1 MSLCLSLSH
10 SLSLSLSLSF
20 SLSLILSL
28 SLSLALPLILT
39 SVFPSFLFT
48 EYWRFPT
55 SDDLFIRSA
64 RFPFFFSMIF
74 VYLDEIIHC
83 FYFSALLF
91 FFWKENPPCISSF
104 SFFDSNYFLGKVI
117 QMLKIRTKWRS
128 MNCCIKLK
136 III

>member
-1 MSLCLSLSH
+1 MITVISQSI
-10 SLSLSLSLSF
+10 SLSLFLSLDN
-20 SLSLILSL
+20 SLP
-28 SLSLALPLILT
+28 LPLILT

-64 RFPFFFSMIF
+64 QFPFFFSIKF
-74 VYLDEIIHC
+74 VYLNEIIHR

-91 FFWKENPPCISSF
+91 FFWKENPPSISSF
-104 SFFDSNYFLGKVI
+104 PFFDSNYFLGMVM
-117 QMLKIRTKWRS
+117 QVLKIRTKWRL
-128 MNCCIKLK
+128 MNCCIKLE